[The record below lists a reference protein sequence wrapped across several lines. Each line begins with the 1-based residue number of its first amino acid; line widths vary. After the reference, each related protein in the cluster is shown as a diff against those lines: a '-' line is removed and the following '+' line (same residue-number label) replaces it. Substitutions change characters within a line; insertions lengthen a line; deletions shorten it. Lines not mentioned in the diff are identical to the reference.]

1 MQTREYSLTVGGK
14 TITAVFSDLANQ
26 ANGSVILKCDDTIV
40 LATAVM
46 SKDGK
51 NNPGFFN
58 LTVEYLE
65 KNYAA
70 GLILGGQY
78 NKREGRPSDEA
89 VLSARIIDRTIRPL
103 FDQHI
108 KNAVQ
113 VVVTVLAVGKSDP
126 GVLGVNAASLALA
139 TSNIPW
145 HGPVG
150 AAHVG
155 RAKGSTEINYDN
167 YIPNTGENNY
177 SLDLTVCGKENKVV
191 MIEALAYE
199 EGDVEMGKHFDFA
212 LEHIAKIEAW
222 QKELVSKEG
231 KQKLAFPKPELP
243 DAVRALFT
251 EKIEPVLA
259 SGLFGSDSKKTI
271 NESEATWKEL
281 LSENFPEDEVAHNT
295 GKDYFHHR
303 VDELVHEGALKR
315 NARVDGR
322 NMDEVRALY
331 AKAGG
336 FSPVLHGTGIFYR
349 GETHV
354 LSVLTLGGPET
365 AQLLEGMEIRGT
377 KRFTHHYNFPAY
389 SVGETGRFGGM
400 NRREM
405 GHGFLAE
412 KALIPIIP
420 PKEKFPYT
428 IRLVSEST
436 ASNGSTSQASI
447 CGSTLALMDGG
458 VPIKAPVAGIA
469 MGLILDEHNES
480 NYKIL
485 TDIQGP
491 EDHHGDMDFKVGGTR
506 EGITAIQLD
515 IKVGGIPVN
524 VLKEALV
531 QAHTARNQILD
542 VIEKEIAAPRADI
555 SPNAPKILM
564 TTVKQDQIGLVIG
577 SGGKTIKGIKEET
590 GAEITIEDD
599 GTVYVTG
606 KNGAAEKALAIVEAM
621 THEWKVGDTT
631 EGVVSKI
638 LEIGAIVKLSAYA
651 DGLVHISEI
660 APFRV
665 NKVADVLREGMVV
678 PVKVVNVDAER
689 GRVSLSIKAANP
701 GFIKEPPRATPPP
714 PAAA

>member
-1 MQTREYSLTVGGK
+1 MKSREYTLEVGGK
-14 TITAVFSDLANQ
+14 TMTAIFSDLAEQ
-26 ANGSVILKCDDTIV
+26 AHGSVILKCQDTIV
-40 LATAVM
+40 LATAVI

-103 FDQHI
+103 FEHHI

-113 VVVTVLAVGKSDP
+113 VVVTVLAVGAADP
-126 GVLGVNAASLALA
+126 GVLGVNAASIALA

-145 HGPVG
+145 NGPVG
-150 AAHVG
+150 AVQIG
-155 RAKGSTEINYDN
+155 RAKGTTDVKYDPFIVN
-167 YIPNTGENNY
+167 NGESGY
-177 SLDLTVCGKENKVV
+177 SLDLTVCGKEGKVV
-191 MIEALAYE
+191 MVEAMAFE
-199 EGDVEMGKHFDFA
+199 ESNQNMGAHFDMA
-212 LEHIAKIEAW
+212 IEHITKIENW
-222 QKELVSKEG
+222 QKELVQKEG
-231 KQKLAFPKPELP
+231 KEKLSFPKPELP
-243 DAVRALFT
+243 ETVKWLFT
-251 EKIEPVLA
+251 ERIEPLLA
-259 SGLFGSDSKKTI
+259 SELFSNDSKKCI
-271 NESEATWKEL
+271 NDSEAVWKDL
-281 LSENFPEDEVAHNT
+281 LIEKFEDDDIAQNT

-322 NMDEVRALY
+322 AMDQVRSLFAQ
-331 AKAGG
+331 AGN

-354 LSVLTLGGPET
+354 LSVLTLGGPDT
-365 AQLLEGMEIRGT
+365 AQMLDGMEVRGT
-377 KRFTHHYNFPAY
+377 KRFTHHYNFPGY

-412 KALIPIIP
+412 KALYPVIPA
-420 PKEKFPYT
+420 KDKFPYT

-436 ASNGSTSQASI
+436 SSNGSTSQASI
-447 CGSTLALMDGG
+447 CGSSLALMDGG

-469 MGLILDEHNES
+469 MGAILEEGNDS

-491 EDHHGDMDFKVGGTR
+491 EDHHGDMDFKIAGTR
-506 EGITAIQLD
+506 AGITALQLD
-515 IKVGGIPVN
+515 IKVGGIPLP
-524 VLKEALV
+524 VLKDALV
-531 QAHTARNQILD
+531 AAEKARFQILD
-542 VIEKEIAAPRADI
+542 VIEKEIATPRADI
-555 SPNAPKILM
+555 SPRAPKILM
-564 TTVKQDQIGLVIG
+564 TTIKQDQIGLVIG
-577 SGGKTIKGIKEET
+577 GGGKTIKAIKEKT

-599 GTVYVTG
+599 GTVYCVG
-606 KNGAAEKALAIVEAM
+606 INGSAEKALEIIAGM
-621 THEWKVGDTT
+621 TRQWKVGEVT
-631 EGVVSKI
+631 EGEVVKI
-638 LEIGAIVKLSAYA
+638 LEIGAIVKISEFA

-660 APFRV
+660 APFRIA
-665 NKVADVLREGMVV
+665 KVADALKEGMKV
-678 PVKVVNVDAER
+678 PVKVVAVDLER
-689 GRVSLSIKAANP
+689 DRISLSIKEANP
-701 GFIKEPPRATPPP
+701 AFIKQNPVA
-714 PAAA
+714 